1 MSNIFSAAKQAME
14 MRSQMK
20 KMQKV
25 LEAEQSEYANGGVKV
40 VTHGGIGIV
49 SIAIEPEIVDITDLK
64 KLERTITE
72 NANKSLGISKE
83 KAAKFMQEKSKE
95 LGLDKLLAGGL

>member
-20 KMQKV
+20 KLQKT
-25 LEAEQSEYANGGVKV
+25 LEAEKSEYANGGVKV
-40 VTHGGIGIV
+40 VTHGGIGII
-49 SIAIEPEIVDITDLK
+49 SITIDPEIVDITDLAR
-64 KLERTITE
+64 LERTLTE
-72 NANKSLGISKE
+72 NANKALGISKD
-83 KAAKFMQEKSKE
+83 KAAKFMHEKTKE